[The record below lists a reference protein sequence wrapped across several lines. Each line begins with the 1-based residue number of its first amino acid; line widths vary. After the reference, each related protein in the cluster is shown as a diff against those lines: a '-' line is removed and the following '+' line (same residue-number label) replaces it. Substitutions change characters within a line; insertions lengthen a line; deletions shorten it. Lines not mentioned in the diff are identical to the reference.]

1 MEVKGPVG
9 KLSTLKSVFS
19 LSSSGYCAVHWLVAH
34 NFSVYVFSNALVF
47 GAIAT
52 MAIAW
57 LSDRF
62 SSSSA

>member
-1 MEVKGPVG
+1 MEVKRLVG
-9 KLSTLKSVFS
+9 KLSTLKTVFS
-19 LSSSGYCAVHWLVAH
+19 LWTSGYCAIHWLVAH
-34 NFSVYVFSNALVF
+34 NFSVDLFSSALVF

-57 LSDRF
+57 LSDRL